1 MKNIIYFAIML
12 TAVSI
17 TSDTFSQTVNWRSI
31 QEGQNHIV
39 NLNAGWDYGSTFGVA
54 YGYKLNTNIP
64 LIIGTEFSLPA
75 GEDLLDDL
83 KTKAGI
89 QAEVF
94 RSDNFAATVEIQGI
108 YRRYQS
114 DFVTMGNFGS
124 EFSAVLGYYKTRW
137 YAATELG
144 FDKSIVTKVR
154 HSSLMKEYYPEIQDG
169 WYIPSGGNF
178 FYGLQAGYS
187 FPSYDIYVKTGKI
200 ITEDFKTKPSIPFY
214 LNLGVN
220 VRF

>member
-1 MKNIIYFAIML
+1 MKNIIYFSLIL
-12 TAVSI
+12 TAVTI
-17 TSDTFSQTVNWRSI
+17 ADDTFAQTVNWRSL
-31 QEGQNHIV
+31 QEEQKHIV
-39 NLNAGWDYGSTFGVA
+39 NLNAGWDYASTFGIG
-54 YGYKLNTNIP
+54 YGYKLNTKIP

-75 GEDLLDDL
+75 GEDLLDDF

-94 RSDNFAATVEIQGI
+94 RSDNFAVSVKIQGI

-124 EFSAVLGYYKTRW
+124 EFSAALGYYKTRW

-154 HSSLMKEYYPEIQDG
+154 HSALMQEYYPEIRDG

-187 FPSYDIYVKTGKI
+187 FPSYDIYLKTGKI

-214 LNLGVN
+214 FNIGVN
-220 VRF
+220 KRF